1 MNNEKSCIF
10 YAEMPAVSQAFDA
23 WKRYMLKDERG
34 FMKFNIHFF
43 CE

>member
-10 YAEMPAVSQAFDA
+10 YAEMSAVPQAFNA
-23 WKRYMLKDERG
+23 WKCYLMKDERG